1 VLILIGLAL
10 GIVLGLS
17 FELLVLLYVAATI
30 SYSAG
35 LKNVAVLDLGLVA
48 SFYVIRALAGGAAT
62 GIAISPWFLALTSAA
77 AFFVVAGKR
86 YSNHAGPDA
95 SSSDTS
101 KVSYSQEY
109 LRYVWTMGSG
119 LAIAAYALW
128 AFAQPHV
135 RFEISWSEVSIAPFA
150 LAILRYALLLDAGKG
165 GAPEDVVLSDRPL
178 QILFAAWL
186 IVYAIGVYAHG

>member
-1 VLILIGLAL
+1 
-10 GIVLGLS
+10 
-17 FELLVLLYVAATI
+17 
-30 SYSAG
+30 

-62 GIAISPWFLALTSAA
+62 GIAISPWFLALTSAV

-86 YSNHAGPDA
+86 YSNHVSP
-95 SSSDTS
+95 SSSPANAS
-101 KVSYSQEY
+101 KILYSQEY
-109 LRYVWTMGSG
+109 LRYVWTLGSA

-135 RFEISWSEVSIAPFA
+135 RFEVSWSEVSIAPFA
-150 LAILRYALLLDAGKG
+150 LAILRYALILDAGKG

-178 QILFAAWL
+178 QVLFAIWL
-186 IVYAIGVYAHG
+186 IVYAVGVYAHG